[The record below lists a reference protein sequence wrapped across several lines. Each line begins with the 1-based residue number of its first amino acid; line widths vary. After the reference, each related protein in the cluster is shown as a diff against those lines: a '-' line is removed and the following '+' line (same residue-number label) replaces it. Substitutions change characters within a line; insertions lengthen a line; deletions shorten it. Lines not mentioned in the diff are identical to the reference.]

1 MSSMTLFILFVSII
15 AILFLVLN
23 LLFAPHNPY
32 AEKFSSFEC
41 GFHSFL
47 GQNRSQFN
55 VKFFIFGLVFLLFDL
70 EITLVFPFAVSQ
82 SNNDIYGLVIVLIFL
97 VIVTIGFIYEL
108 GKGAL
113 KIDSKQNI
121 GGLRDNTTNTS
132 ISFVE
137 KKSSITNNSS
147 NTLYS
152 GGGIIKNVAPST
164 FSGVAKNVGGAKRL
178 YSTLNKKFF
187 RDIALAESDNN
198 LSDNNP
204 FTIVSRFLKNYPTIE
219 TAKNHITFEL
229 IQSIQSAINNII
241 TVAEFEVLRNITPVR
256 FDLSFKADIM
266 AAPEFKQVVGD
277 KLSPYS
283 KRGRSSVKAGVYIF
297 TNKSNGYCYVGSS
310 TQLADRLLKNYLGA
324 NLKNR
329 KIDLALK
336 ELNLEAFTLDVYI
349 LPDSMLEGAEIGK
362 IRNLTLFLEQYYI
375 LYFNPEY
382 NSLKVA
388 GSTVG
393 PSEETL
399 LKMRLNNPRSIK
411 VSFTDISTNVETVYD
426 SIIAAGKAL
435 GKQPSQISE
444 YIRKDLKKPFLNKYV
459 IKKIDLPLDNLLE
472 PKSPKTEIEVL
483 DLTTNEKT
491 NYPSIREVERVLNI
505 NRSTVQNYILKSKP
519 YLDRYLFKKNTE
531 EGVVDNKAAKQIART
546 RLEIT
551 DLQTNNVVIYYSML
565 EASLALGCST
575 GALPRYISKCTV
587 NSKPFKG
594 RYLVKKL

>member
-1 MSSMTLFILFVSII
+1 
-15 AILFLVLN
+15 
-23 LLFAPHNPY
+23 
-32 AEKFSSFEC
+32 
-41 GFHSFL
+41 
-47 GQNRSQFN
+47 
-55 VKFFIFGLVFLLFDL
+55 
-70 EITLVFPFAVSQ
+70 VFPFAVSQ
-82 SNNDIYGLVIVLIFL
+82 SNNEIYGLVIVLIFL

-121 GGLRDNTTNTS
+121 GGLRDNTINTS

-137 KKSSITNNSS
+137 KGSSITNNSS

-152 GGGIIKNVAPST
+152 GGGVIKNVAPST
-164 FSGVAKNVGGAKRL
+164 FSVENVGGAKRF

-198 LSDNNP
+198 FLDNNP
-204 FTIVSRFLKNYPTIE
+204 FTIVSRFLKDYPTIE

-229 IQSIQSAINNII
+229 IQSIQSTINNNII
-241 TVAEFEVLRNITPVR
+241 TAAEFEVLRNITTVR
-256 FDLSFKADIM
+256 FDLSLKADIL

-310 TQLADRLLKNYLGA
+310 TQLADRLLKNYLGDS
-324 NLKNR
+324 LKNR

-336 ELNLEAFTLDVYI
+336 ELKLEAFTLDVYI

-459 IKKIDLPLDNLLE
+459 IKKIDLPLDNSLE

-531 EGVVDNKAAKQIART
+531 VGVVDNKAAKQINRT

-594 RYLVKKL
+594 RYLIKKL

>member
-152 GGGIIKNVAPST
+152 VGGIIKNVAPST
-164 FSGVAKNVGGAKRL
+164 FSGVAENVGGAKRL

-241 TVAEFEVLRNITPVR
+241 TVAEFEVLRNIIPVR
-256 FDLSFKADIM
+256 FDFSFKADIM